1 MFNAFKEVKEKNQ
14 NMSKKKE
21 YQKSLKNK
29 STYRMKNIIVDISIL
44 LKWPIY
50 LINYNQISKR
60 LFNETLYSN
69 FEMYVDDYMDKNT

>member
-1 MFNAFKEVKEKNQ
+1 
-14 NMSKKKE
+14 
-21 YQKSLKNK
+21 
-29 STYRMKNIIVDISIL
+29 MKNIIVDISIL